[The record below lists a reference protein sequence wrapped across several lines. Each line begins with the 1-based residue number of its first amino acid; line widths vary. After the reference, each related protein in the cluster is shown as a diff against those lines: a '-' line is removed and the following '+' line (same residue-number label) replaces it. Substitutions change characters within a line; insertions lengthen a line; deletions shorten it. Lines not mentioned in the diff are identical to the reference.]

1 MNAHTG
7 REPEVMHLLRCLAF
21 LEARFSFHIF
31 ATHIRGTHSVLADA
45 LSWNNEVLFRAL
57 FPQAHREPTPIPASL
72 LDVLVVTKP
81 DWTSQHWTQLW
92 STFQTWVS
100 DSTQRSYTAAKRR
113 YVQFC
118 KLDSLPP
125 LPTSE
130 HLLCQY
136 VAYLAVSGL
145 AYSTI
150 KSYLSAVCHLHIAEN
165 WGNPGI
171 SSMPRLEQVLL
182 GIYASEGQ

>member
-1 MNAHTG
+1 MRCYSELCFLRHT
-7 REPEVMHLLRCLAF
+7 E
-21 LEARFSFHIF
+21 
-31 ATHIRGTHSVLADA
+31 
-45 LSWNNEVLFRAL
+45 
-57 FPQAHREPTPIPASL
+57 
-72 LDVLVVTKP
+72 
-81 DWTSQHWTQLW
+81 SQHQFRHHCWMFSW
-92 STFQTWVS
+92 SPNQTGHLS
-100 DSTQRSYTAAKRR
+100 TGFNCGAFFRHGLADSTQRSYTAAKRR

-171 SSMPRLEQVLL
+171 SSMPRLEQVLR